1 MSTYPLGEFVV
12 STVYLVVTVT
22 VNRHQ
27 VAIPVVAV
35 IAIEVMGFDQG
46 LQREDESTRFAVD
59 EFVGYLPLER
69 LCKSAFGA

>member
-22 VNRHQ
+22 VNRRQ

-35 IAIEVMGFDQG
+35 IAIEVMDFDQRWR
-46 LQREDESTRFAVD
+46 REDESTRLAASW
-59 EFVGYLPLER
+59 L
-69 LCKSAFGA
+69 